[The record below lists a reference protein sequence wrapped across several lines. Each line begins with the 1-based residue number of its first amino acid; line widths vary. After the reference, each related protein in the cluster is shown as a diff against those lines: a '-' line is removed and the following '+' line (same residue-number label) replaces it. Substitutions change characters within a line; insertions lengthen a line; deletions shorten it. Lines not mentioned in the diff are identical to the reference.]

1 MIHKAGVMSL
11 GLLQMISSFSAG
23 QCLSTMWC
31 FAQIPIPIHESLTGW
46 QSPYCPGII
55 LIVKCLLDF
64 MISTNFDSTRTFTE
78 TLVTR
83 AMSGDDKTSDEMND
97 ERPKE

>member
-1 MIHKAGVMSL
+1 
-11 GLLQMISSFSAG
+11 
-23 QCLSTMWC
+23 
-31 FAQIPIPIHESLTGW
+31 
-46 QSPYCPGII
+46 
-55 LIVKCLLDF
+55 